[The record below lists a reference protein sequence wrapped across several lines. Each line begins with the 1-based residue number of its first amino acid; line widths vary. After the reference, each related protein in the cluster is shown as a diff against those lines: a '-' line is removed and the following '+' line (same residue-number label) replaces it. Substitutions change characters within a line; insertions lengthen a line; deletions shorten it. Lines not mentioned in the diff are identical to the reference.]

1 LWVQPGGSSDN
12 QTLALGPMGRDNIL
26 NFAARDGAS
35 VYATCAGYY
44 YSAGAE
50 PRRRCSRLLI
60 SSTLAGSY
68 WWFDKFYPSAWMMH
82 LWPTVEGP
90 ISPIA
95 VCAARQTKREK
106 GFEITGSAFQPLH
119 AAPAAICLTFFS
131 LCSYP
136 AFAPTPLSNDL
147 TALYWG
153 GPALGLNKTTPAIPN
168 GAAVLAYF
176 AHADLPRDTI
186 PAVIL

>member
-1 LWVQPGGSSDN
+1 MLRLWVQPGGSSDN

-95 VCAARQTKREK
+95 VCA
-106 GFEITGSAFQPLH
+106 QP
-119 AAPAAICLTFFS
+119 
-131 LCSYP
+131 CSRSPRRPCCYLP
-136 AFAPTPLSNDL
+136 HILLPLQ
-147 TALYWG
+147 
-153 GPALGLNKTTPAIPN
+153 
-168 GAAVLAYF
+168 
-176 AHADLPRDTI
+176 LPRLCPYPPVQRPLRPLLGRPSARFEQDNSRHPQRRCRPRLLRTRR
-186 PAVIL
+186 PAP